1 MNSNEL
7 VGRFFDW
14 DIVIIT

>member
-1 MNSNEL
+1 MNLND